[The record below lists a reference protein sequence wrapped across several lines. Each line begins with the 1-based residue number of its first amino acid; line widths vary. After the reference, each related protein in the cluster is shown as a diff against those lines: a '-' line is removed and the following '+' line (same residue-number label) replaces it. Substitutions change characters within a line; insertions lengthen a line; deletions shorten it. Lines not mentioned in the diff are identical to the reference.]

1 MKLIV
6 ILLIEI
12 FSNLI
17 VNDWQGELMSY
28 LSFPAIKEPN
38 ISISF
43 LLRNADV
50 LDVEVKDIIVGN
62 KYPDICELTYSFTLD
77 GNTFELLELKEN
89 IEERR
94 HSLYELND
102 ISYLGIKRYP
112 YLVIIK
118 EIHNIESLFVNVERI
133 NFYLENAGLQKIRL
147 IFE

>member
-1 MKLIV
+1 M
-6 ILLIEI
+6 
-12 FSNLI
+12 
-17 VNDWQGELMSY
+17 
-28 LSFPAIKEPN
+28 
-38 ISISF
+38 
-43 LLRNADV
+43 
-50 LDVEVKDIIVGN
+50 DVEVKDIIVGN